1 MDSKWLDWAI
11 ELQATAQAGL
21 YYTKDPFDRE
31 RFQRIREISAEILS
45 QKSGLDLERVEGLF
59 CNETGYQTPKMD
71 TRAAVFQE
79 EKILLVRERIDGKWS
94 LPGGWMDVNQ
104 SIRSNVVKEVREE
117 AGLEVIPKKIIA
129 LQDRRKRNPP
139 PVAFGICK
147 VFVLCEAVGG
157 AFLPNTETTEMGYFA
172 LDGLPPLSET
182 RNTTQQVE
190 MCFRAAKDENW
201 TVIFD

>member
-79 EKILLVRERIDGKWS
+79 GKILLVRERIDGKWS

-117 AGLEVIPKKIIA
+117 AGLEVIPNKSIA

>member
-1 MDSKWLDWAI
+1 
-11 ELQATAQAGL
+11 
-21 YYTKDPFDRE
+21 
-31 RFQRIREISAEILS
+31 
-45 QKSGLDLERVEGLF
+45 
-59 CNETGYQTPKMD
+59 
-71 TRAAVFQE
+71 
-79 EKILLVRERIDGKWS
+79 
-94 LPGGWMDVNQ
+94 MDVNQ

>member
-94 LPGGWMDVNQ
+94 LPGGWMDVTQ

>member
-1 MDSKWLDWAI
+1 MDSQWLDWAI

-21 YYTKDPFDRE
+21 YYTKDPFDKE
-31 RFQRIREISAEILS
+31 RFQRIREIAAEILS

-59 CNETGYQTPKMD
+59 CSETGYQTPKMD

-79 EKILLVRERIDGKWS
+79 EKILLVRERIDGRWS

-117 AGLEVIPKKIIA
+117 AGLEVIPKRIIA

-139 PVAFGICK
+139 PIAFGICI
-147 VFVLCEAVGG
+147 
-157 AFLPNTETTEMGYFA
+157 M
-172 LDGLPPLSET
+172 
-182 RNTTQQVE
+182 
-190 MCFRAAKDENW
+190 
-201 TVIFD
+201 